1 MKKLIQ
7 LVKRNPLEAI
17 LVLIAAEL
25 AFLTYVAMLV
35 MEGTDRYERTIFKIL
50 MGIYTRP

>member
-25 AFLTYVAMLV
+25 ALLIYVAMFV
-35 MEGTDRYERTIFKIL
+35 AQATDRFERPIFKIML
-50 MGIYTRP
+50 GIYP